1 MNEYQSQLALVSA
14 QKEDLAKQLSEFKQT
29 YSKKMSEVT
38 DIEEELSKL
47 KQNLN
52 FFKQESNLY

>member
-1 MNEYQSQLALVSA
+1 MALVSA